1 MHKPFQWQN
10 PYPTSRIPV
19 FGRNIVSTSHP
30 YAAQAGLKILH
41 EGGNAIDAA
50 IAAAA
55 AITICEPVSCGLGSD
70 AFAIVWDGHSLHGL
84 NASGHS
90 AQAWSPE

>member
-10 PYPTSRIPV
+10 PYLTSRIPV

-70 AFAIVWDGHSLHGL
+70 AFAIVW
-84 NASGHS
+84 
-90 AQAWSPE
+90 E